1 MNEPIAVRQI
11 ELRDLMI
18 HEHTTIDLPERGI
31 VLVTGP
37 NGSGKSSLIEG
48 VAVALW
54 GKTLRGTPA
63 WADGAKMSLSRTKL
77 ANGMCVDRFRTGARG
92 RVELDFYQDGT
103 KDHTR
108 RIFETTSKAQDAL
121 EDIVGPFDVW
131 RRGHVFSSADA
142 AHFSLASDGERK
154 RLLESM
160 LGIDNFDNAL
170 EDCRKDLRTA
180 SSACVKCRSA
190 ISVTEAKLESERMR
204 LADAEKHLASVSEPS
219 AVGVG
224 YVALGSLTAL
234 EKDIADT
241 QQAIQKAQ
249 HRLRIA
255 DRAGVQHDA
264 EAKQCD
270 ATLDKLHDLT
280 CPTCNQAIPPELREQ
295 LRIQA
300 SAARGRASAAREEAH
315 ASCSGVQ
322 DELLDLE
329 GELSELQAQRAR
341 LSEAQTRERLAS
353 TARKEREKRIEQ
365 ARQTVDTAR
374 TRIAELEA
382 NLVDA
387 QAKYAAKIVEV
398 ETLTAVESVLGLRG
412 VRANILSR
420 ALGGLDIV
428 TNSWLVRLGLSG
440 LSARL
445 RSYSEK
451 KSGGVTDAISI
462 EVLGAGGGHGYKATS
477 AGERRRIDLALM
489 LAIAEIAAA
498 AQGRKVGTLFFDE
511 TFDHLDVSG
520 VQALLAALDD
530 LSRER
535 CVVVITH
542 SDILARA
549 VRPVRR
555 IELADGLVI
564 TDGDIEAAKATDT
577 VRRLQDAS
585 SE

>member
-37 NGSGKSSLIEG
+37 NGSGKSSLIEC

-63 WADGAKMSLSRTKL
+63 WVDGAKTSLSRAKL
-77 ANGMCVDRFRTGARG
+77 ADGLCVERKRVGARG
-92 RVELDFYQDGT
+92 RIDLEF
-103 KDHTR
+103 R
-108 RIFETTSKAQDAL
+108 REHGDQTIQPVYETTSKAQDAL
-121 EDIVGPFDVW
+121 EDIIGPFDVW

-142 AHFSLASDGERK
+142 AHFSLASDAERK

-160 LGIDNFDNAL
+160 LGIDNFDHAL
-170 EDCRKDLRTA
+170 EECRADLREA
-180 SSACVKCRSA
+180 SSACVNCRST
-190 ISVTEAKLESERMR
+190 ISLTEAKLESERQR

-224 YVALGSLTAL
+224 YAALGSLTAL
-234 EKDIADT
+234 DKDIADT
-241 QQAIQKAQ
+241 RQAIQKAQ
-249 HRLRIA
+249 HRLRLA
-255 DRAGVQHDA
+255 DRAGVQHEA
-264 EAKQCD
+264 EANQCD
-270 ATLDKLHDLT
+270 TTLGKLHDST
-280 CPTCNQAIPPELREQ
+280 CPTCSQVIPPELREQ

-300 SAARGRASAAREEAH
+300 SAARGRASAAREAAR
-315 ASCSGVQ
+315 ASCAGVQ
-322 DELLDLE
+322 DEIADLE
-329 GELSELQAQRAR
+329 GELAELQAQRSR
-341 LSEAQTRERLAS
+341 LSEAQTRERLANA
-353 TARKEREKRIEQ
+353 ARKEREKRIEQ
-365 ARQTVDTAR
+365 ARKTVDEAR
-374 TRIAELEA
+374 VRIAELEA
-382 NLVDA
+382 NLRDA
-387 QAKYAAKIVEV
+387 RANYAAQIVEV
-398 ETLTAVESVLGLRG
+398 DTLTAVESVLGLRG

-420 ALGGLDIV
+420 ALGGLDMV
-428 TNSWLVRLGLSG
+428 ANSWLMRLGLSG

-462 EVLGAGGGHGYKATS
+462 EVLGAGGGHGYKAAS

-498 AQGRKVGTLFFDE
+498 AQGRQVGTLFFDE
-511 TFDHLDVSG
+511 TFDHLDVAG

-564 TDGDIEAAKATDT
+564 TDGDVEGARVTDT